1 MEYLDETYSVQHFK
15 EYYKRHGTL
24 PECVIGRLIE
34 TAQFYENHDSDL
46 FKAFD
51 EVRSYVPDYDVLY
64 SMNAAF
70 EKLKDHSDVTDSMLP
85 LINKLETAL
94 ETTESDIRLNADL
107 QRKELDKVDKML
119 NNPIP
124 MFEPINVFQTTPFCN
139 STFEPI

>member
-1 MEYLDETYSVQHFK
+1 MEYIDETYSVQHFK
-15 EYYKRHGTL
+15 EYYKRHGLL
-24 PECVIGRLIE
+24 PECVIEKLIE
-34 TAQFYENHDSDL
+34 TAQFCENFDSDL

-51 EVRSYVPDYDVLY
+51 EVRSYVPDSDVLY
-64 SMNAAF
+64 SVTAAF
-70 EKLKDHSDVTDSMLP
+70 EKLKDHRDVTDSMLP
-85 LINKLETAL
+85 LINKLETVL

-124 MFEPINVFQTTPFCN
+124 MFEPVNILQTTPFCN